1 MWDVDQ
7 VFSSS
12 GFRLVLSEI
21 TLRIATDLACGG
33 AR

>member
-7 VFSSS
+7 VFSNS
-12 GFRLVLSEI
+12 GFRIVLAEI
-21 TLRIATDLACGG
+21 TLRIAADLACGG